1 MNRKNQ
7 KHLYAKPCYPVSME
21 ISASVL
27 VQHINS
33 LVWGTRTPREDIF
46 ARWCQGKPL
55 FARSLEPTALC
66 QETSGPCA
74 VIAAVQAAILRE
86 VLCRRRVGLP
96 IPTDEGAYSG
106 GKTPFQEFVDGLNC
120 APHFSLTLVLNRLVS
135 LDSTDELQAII
146 MSLIPQ
152 IMSSY
157 GLLCFLYSIL
167 LTHGL
172 EDVKKG
178 MVGETDTLID
188 PTFGSASQCL
198 LNLLITGRSSP
209 HLFDGERTLSG
220 FTMQGVTAQPK
231 TGFLTVV
238 EALRYCEVGWYL
250 KNPSTPIWILGS
262 ETHFTVLA
270 SDNRDLV
277 SVEEPLSAPDNPQ
290 STSCRPRANLRQAER
305 EFTSLTENSDSGFLS
320 YEQFEVLLDR
330 LGLPVDQQSNRL
342 LFCLN
347 SVAAAKG
354 VIDSEGLGI
363 ILREPFLAYYYAEE
377 LQRESSPVSSFRL
390 LHYNGLAASN
400 SNGRIRYRYGE
411 ANLLDP
417 VDDTNPT
424 GSSPLDR
431 CLKTKWPTIRVT
443 WSNEPTPSLN

>member
-1 MNRKNQ
+1 
-7 KHLYAKPCYPVSME
+7 ME

-33 LVWGTRTPREDIF
+33 LVWGTGTPREDIF
-46 ARWCQGKPL
+46 ARWCQG
-55 FARSLEPTALC
+55 FRFSSLEPTALC

-96 IPTDEGAYSG
+96 IPTDFDSGELLVLSLIEIFETVSHGERNSTFFFFRWDGSFDEGAYSG
-106 GKTPFQEFVDGLNC
+106 GKTPFQEFVDGLK
-120 APHFSLTLVLNRLVS
+120 LVS

-330 LGLPVDQQSNRL
+330 LGLPVDQQS
-342 LFCLN
+342 
-347 SVAAAKG
+347 VAAAKG

>member
-1 MNRKNQ
+1 ME
-7 KHLYAKPCYPVSME
+7 VS
-21 ISASVL
+21 APVL

-33 LVWGTRTPREDIF
+33 LVWGTEAPREEIF
-46 ARWCQGKPL
+46 ARWCQ
-55 FARSLEPTALC
+55 
-66 QETSGPCA
+66 
-74 VIAAVQAAILRE
+74 
-86 VLCRRRVGLP
+86 
-96 IPTDEGAYSG
+96 DEGTCAG
-106 GKTPFQEFVDGLNC
+106 GKTPFQEFVDGLK
-120 APHFSLTLVLNRLVS
+120 LVS

-152 IMSSY
+152 IMSNY

-172 EDVKKG
+172 EDVKNG
-178 MVGETDTLID
+178 MVGEADTLID

-209 HLFDGERTLSG
+209 HLFDGERILSG
-220 FTMQGVTAQPK
+220 FGKFCGSMLSYFNSKQNFLHAYKQAMQGVTTQPK
-231 TGFLTVV
+231 TGFLTLV

-250 KNPSTPIWILGS
+250 KNPSTPVWILGS

-277 SVEEPLSAPDNPQ
+277 SVEEPLPAPSDPQ
-290 STSCRPRANLRQAER
+290 STSQRQPRANLRQAER
-305 EFTSLTENSDSGFLS
+305 QFGSLTENEDSGFLS
-320 YEQFEVLLDR
+320 YEQFEVLLGR
-330 LGLPVDQQSNRL
+330 LSLPVDQQS
-342 LFCLN
+342 
-347 SVAAAKG
+347 VEKAKG

-377 LQRESSPVSSFRL
+377 LQRENNPVSNFRL

-400 SNGRIRYRYGE
+400 SNGGIRYRYGE

-417 VDDTNPT
+417 VDDTNPS
-424 GSSPLDR
+424 GSTPLDR

-443 WSNEPTPSLN
+443 WSNETTPSLN